1 MGVTLKYQRDLSI
14 SGDVVGRDKI
24 VNNIR
29 QIYERALSA
38 VEEAE
43 QEKSSEAKILAQGVS
58 VFAERLQARA
68 SETEAEGSGG
78 PYKGL
83 LEYRLSDAE
92 IFFGRSQAIAE
103 LLENLEN
110 GPLTILHAES
120 GAGKT
125 SLLQAG
131 IAPRLIAAG
140 HLPVYLRP
148 YNVEPSLALKR
159 AFISDPSQTPILAT
173 APLRDFLRQVVGLLN
188 HSTDRPSTKPRAPS
202 TAARGPSTAPRL
214 KARGSAQGASRSAPP
229 AGETTLYIFLD
240 QFEEFFTQVEE
251 PARVEFIRELAEC
264 LDDESLR
271 VHWVLAL
278 RTEYFG
284 NLANFR
290 PRIRNP
296 FENDYR
302 LNRLTR
308 AEAEEVVAQPAA
320 ERGLSYE
327 AGLID
332 TLLDDLGKKEV
343 APPQVQ
349 LVCSALYDELK
360 PGETT
365 ITRALYEAEGRAA
378 GILRGHLER
387 VLSRD
392 LPTAERTA
400 ARRLLESLI
409 SSEQQ
414 RLVRTHTEL
423 VADLSARGV
432 TPQTLDT
439 IINQLIDSR
448 LIRAQESQ
456 GSGEL
461 TYELAHD
468 YLLGEIKLDPETQAR
483 KAAQELLEQEV
494 RAYRRFK
501 TLLTPE
507 RLAVIQPY
515 RADLRFTPEAEALF
529 TESQA
534 TIQKERAARE
544 RRRNLLL
551 AAAISVAI
559 LMALLGVFG
568 ANRADEAQRQ
578 AATAQAASTLA
589 FAQQNTAEA
598 NAQARA
604 TAEEAALTERDKAA
618 QEALLAN
625 SGRLAAQA
633 LTYLDRQLDLGLL
646 LSLEAYRTQTT
657 FEARSS
663 LLTALQASPHL
674 TTFLRGHTA
683 PVLSVAFSPDGKR
696 AASGSADG
704 TLIVWETATRWP
716 VDASPE
722 AHTGP
727 VNSLAFSPD
736 GKWLI
741 SGGGEGN
748 VMLWDTLNQ
757 QAVAT
762 LNTSEISSIYALAIS
777 PDGKLLAVAGREGI
791 IALWDVSVHQL
802 IGPLLRG
809 HTRPVNKLAFSPD
822 GQTLASTSGDST
834 IILWDVATQQPLG
847 APLTGHLNAAQGI
860 AFSPDGKLLAS
871 GGGDG
876 SLILWDLT
884 ERENPQPIGQPLY
897 AHAGAV
903 LSLTFGAD
911 SQTLVSSS
919 DDGTLLLWNLSGLLT
934 GARPTFQRLTGYN
947 RSVNSVAFNPESETL
962 ASGHSDGVV
971 VLWNLNR
978 QQSLSQ
984 PLSGH
989 SQTVRS
995 LAFSP
1000 ASLSEGET
1008 LLASGGEDGHIIL
1021 WDAKTAKNG
1030 DTAPL
1035 AVSGSPLAAG
1045 GAVLSLA
1052 FNSEG
1057 TVLASGDSSGTIN
1070 LWDVATRE
1078 PIGEPLTGHT
1088 QGVLSLAFSLD
1099 GKLLASG
1106 GCGQVNAEG
1115 RCDQGE
1121 VRLWNVTTPKT
1132 AQPLTNGVVRLQN
1145 GSVNSVAFSPD
1156 GKWLVSAGS
1165 DDTLAIWEMNTLS
1178 NTVAAPDI
1186 VNDIKAGGFFSLAFS
1201 PDGEKLLIGTGN
1213 GSLILWDVLSRR
1225 TIGTPLIGHTRIVT
1239 SVAFS
1244 ADGKTLASGS
1254 ADGAVRLWDAEAL
1267 QSLGQP
1273 LTGYGLPYSL
1283 AFSPDNNW
1291 LASGGR
1297 DGNLILWD
1305 VSLETWQTR
1314 ACQIA
1319 ARNFTLAEWS
1329 QYFSE
1334 QAYRKTCAAWP
1345 SGK

>member
-1 MGVTLKYQRDLSI
+1 MSPSLKAQRDLSV

-29 QIYERALSA
+29 QIYERALTA

-58 VFAERLQARA
+58 IFAERLQARA
-68 SETEAEGSGG
+68 SETDGEDSGS

-92 IFFGRSQAIAE
+92 LFFGRSQAITE
-103 LLENLEN
+103 LLEILEN

-173 APLRDFLRQVVGLLN
+173 APLRDFLRQVVGMLN
-188 HSTDRPSTKPRAPS
+188 HTEKRS
-202 TAARGPSTAPRL
+202 PSTAPR
-214 KARGSAQGASRSAPP
+214 KRARGSAQGARAAPLT
-229 AGETTLYIFLD
+229 AETTLYICLD

-264 LDDESLR
+264 LDDESLH
-271 VHWVLAL
+271 VHWALAL

-320 ERGLSYE
+320 QRGLSYE
-327 AGLID
+327 AGLIEM
-332 TLLDDLGKKEV
+332 LLDDLGKKEV

-349 LVCSALYDELK
+349 LVCSALYEELK
-360 PGETT
+360 PGETI
-365 ITRALYEAEGRAA
+365 ITRALYETEGRAA

-392 LPTAERTA
+392 LPANERAA

-515 RADLRFTPEAEALF
+515 RSELRFTPEAEALF
-529 TESQA
+529 TESRA
-534 TIQKERAARE
+534 AVQKERAARE
-544 RRRNLLL
+544 RRRTVLF
-551 AAAISVAI
+551 AAT
-559 LMALLGVFG
+559 LGVAAVMTFLGIFG
-568 ANRADEAQRQ
+568 LNRSQEALRQ

-589 FAQQNTAEA
+589 LAQQNTAEA
-598 NAQARA
+598 NALARA
-604 TAEEAALTERDKAA
+604 TAENAALAERDKAE
-618 QEALLAN
+618 QEARLAT
-625 SGRLAAQA
+625 SRQLAAQA
-633 LTYLDRQLDLGLL
+633 LTYLDSQLDLGLL
-646 LSLEAYRTQTT
+646 LSLEAYRTQPT

-683 PVLSVAFSPDGKR
+683 PVLSVALSPDGKR
-696 AASGSADG
+696 VASGSGD
-704 TLIVWETATRWP
+704 TTIILWDTSTHWP
-716 VDASPE
+716 VGAPIKVHAGS
-722 AHTGP
+722 
-727 VNSLAFSPD
+727 VNSLAFGPLD
-736 GKWLI
+736 GGNLLA
-741 SGGGEGN
+741 SGGGEGS
-748 VMLWDTLNQ
+748 VVLWDASNQ
-757 QAVAT
+757 VAKAT
-762 LNTSEISSIYALAIS
+762 LQANGLSSIYALAIS
-777 PDGKLLAVAGREGI
+777 PDGKLIAAAGREGT
-791 IALWDVSVHQL
+791 IALWDITTQQV
-802 IGPLLRG
+802 IGPLLSG
-809 HTRPVNKLAFSPD
+809 HTAPVNKLAFSSD

-876 SLILWDLT
+876 SLIFWDLT
-884 ERENPQPIGQPLY
+884 DRENPRQIGPTMYEHQ
-897 AHAGAV
+897 GAV
-903 LSLTFGAD
+903 LSLTFGRD
-911 SQTLVSSS
+911 SQTLISSS
-919 DDGTLLLWNLSGLLT
+919 DEGTLILWNLNGLLS
-934 GARPTFQRLTGYN
+934 GAHPTFQQLTGYN
-947 RSVNSVAFNPESETL
+947 RSVNSVAFSAAGETL

-971 VLWNLNR
+971 ALWDVNR
-978 QQSLSQ
+978 QQAFSQ
-984 PLSGH
+984 QLVGH

-995 LAFSP
+995 VAFSP
-1000 ASLSEGET
+1000 TLRLNSGPA
-1008 LLASGGEDGHIIL
+1008 LLASGGEDGQIIL
-1021 WDAKTAKNG
+1021 WNAETAEPSG
-1030 DTAPL
+1030 PPL
-1035 AVSGSPLAAG
+1035 TGST

-1052 FNSEG
+1052 FNPEG
-1057 TVLASGDSSGTIN
+1057 TLLAAGDSGGTIN
-1070 LWDVATRE
+1070 LWEVASRE
-1078 PIGEPLTGHT
+1078 RNGEPLTGHT
-1088 QGVLSLAFSLD
+1088 QGVLSLAFSPD
-1099 GKLLASG
+1099 GKLIASG
-1106 GCGQVNAEG
+1106 GCSQVDADG
-1115 RCDQGE
+1115 RCNQGE
-1121 VRLWNVTTPKT
+1121 VRLWEVATH
-1132 AQPLTNGVVRLQN
+1132 QPLLSPITIQA

-1156 GKWLVSAGS
+1156 GKWLVSGS
-1165 DDTLAIWEMNTLS
+1165 TDDTLTIWEASTLS
-1178 NTVAAPDI
+1178 NAGQPPDLI
-1186 VNDIKAGGFFSLAFS
+1186 TDMITGGFFSLAFS
-1201 PDGEKLLIGTGN
+1201 PDGEKLLMGTGN
-1213 GSLILWDVLSRR
+1213 GNLILWDMVSRQP
-1225 TIGTPLIGHTRIVT
+1225 IGPPLIGHTRIVT

-1244 ADGKTLASGS
+1244 ADGKTLASSS
-1254 ADGAVRLWDAEAL
+1254 ADSTARLWDAESL
-1267 QSLGQP
+1267 QQLGQP
-1273 LTGYGLPYSL
+1273 LTGYGIPYSL
-1283 AFSPDNNW
+1283 AFSPDDSQW
-1291 LASGGR
+1291 LAAGGR
-1297 DGNLILWD
+1297 DGNLIVWD
-1305 VSLETWQTR
+1305 VSLEAWQTR

-1329 QYFSE
+1329 QYFPE
-1334 QAYRKTCAAWP
+1334 ERAYEKTCAAWP
-1345 SGK
+1345 GGK